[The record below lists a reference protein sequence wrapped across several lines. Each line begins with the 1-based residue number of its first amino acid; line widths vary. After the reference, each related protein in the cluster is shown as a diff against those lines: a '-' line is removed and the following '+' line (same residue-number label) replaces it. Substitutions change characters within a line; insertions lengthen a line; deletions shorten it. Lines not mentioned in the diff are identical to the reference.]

1 MCAQGWLDRLA
12 RVGGGHGYA
21 YSTGKSEKH
30 IEEAGIDIE
39 SFEVLSD
46 MYKIELWL
54 TLVCPAGARCPAG
67 DRRACDS

>member
-1 MCAQGWLDRLA
+1 MCGQGWLDRLA

-39 SFEVLSD
+39 SFEVLSG
-46 MYKIELWL
+46 MYKIEL
-54 TLVCPAGARCPAG
+54 
-67 DRRACDS
+67 